1 MHQNRLLECF
11 KRLFKLTLSLGGRIQ
26 ACARKKRPG
35 FSPDR
40 LISSM
45 PLIIRG
51 NLSGISSSDYL
62 EARADVIVIVVIA
75 NSNSNDTADNSEA
88 KQRTAEQSA
97 ATAESAT
104 ESAAATE

>member
-1 MHQNRLLECF
+1 MRTKKATRF
-11 KRLFKLTLSLGGRIQ
+11 FAGSLNFFY
-26 ACARKKRPG
+26 A
-35 FSPDR
+35 SY
-40 LISSM
+40 
-45 PLIIRG
+45 IRG

>member
-1 MHQNRLLECF
+1 
-11 KRLFKLTLSLGGRIQ
+11 
-26 ACARKKRPG
+26 
-35 FSPDR
+35 
-40 LISSM
+40 M
-45 PLIIRG
+45 PLILYRG

-62 EARADVIVIVVIA
+62 EVRAGVIVVVA